1 MKKPILLLLLLCSF
15 LGIAQSINDYKYAIV
30 PVKYEFQKKENQ
42 FRLNTLTKYQLTTIG
57 FTVFYDTD
65 VLSDE
70 LANNRCD
77 KLYVNVE
84 RQNAFLS
91 EKLTIIFKDCKNNIV
106 FKSQPGSSKSKDFE
120 AAYQEAFNE
129 AFASVKAL
137 NYNYNYNGKDNVAGA
152 TQNPIAVAEE
162 KVPITQTNS
171 NTIKAEAIASGYLL
185 TDQSQSKIL
194 MKLQKTSDP
203 KVYIASNQSQQGVLI
218 NKNNAW
224 FFEYYTN
231 DTLTSEKIEVK
242 L

>member
-15 LGIAQSINDYKYAIV
+15 FGIAQSINDYKYAIV

-42 FRLNTLTKYQLTTIG
+42 FRLNTLTKYQLTNIG

-91 EKLTIIFKDCKNNIV
+91 EKLIIIFKDCKNNIV

-120 AAYQEAFNE
+120 AAYQEAFNG

-137 NYNYNYNGKDNVAGA
+137 NYNYNGKDN
-152 TQNPIAVAEE
+152 IAVAQQKSITVVEE
-162 KVPITQTNS
+162 KMPITQPNS

-185 TDQSQSKIL
+185 IDQSQSKIL
-194 MKLQKTSDP
+194 LKLQKTSDP
-203 KVYIASNQSQQGVLI
+203 KVYIASNQSQHGVLI

-231 DTLTSEKIEVK
+231 DSLISEEIDVK